1 MDHLSNIPYDMQLT
15 IFSYLDIHSLIAL
28 AKVSPYFMRR
38 INDDIFLWEQI
49 KNELD
54 IDYDVYNYSRLSPL
68 VKYYICYKLLRGNP
82 MLDWAIKVDN
92 VDIFDYV

>member
-38 INDDIFLWEQI
+38 INDDIFFMGT
-49 KNELD
+49 N
-54 IDYDVYNYSRLSPL
+54 
-68 VKYYICYKLLRGNP
+68 
-82 MLDWAIKVDN
+82 
-92 VDIFDYV
+92 